1 MSKELSNRIKELRKK
16 KGYTQK
22 ELADL
27 LGVGQTTVANYEQG
41 IRVPDTD
48 KLNKLADLFK
58 VTLDYLLGRDEKKEE
73 INKKTDTVIKEPQ
86 NISEV
91 YKVFLEMLLK
101 GNREE
106 ARRLA
111 VSIYEEGANISK
123 IYFEVLEMALKEVGV
138 LWEQGIIDVWK
149 EHFISE
155 AVMDIM
161 RELKVKQEKLNGKGN
176 SLLALTSGP
185 ELHNIGLRMITDLL
199 ELDGWQVVYL
209 GSNVPVQSLI
219 KAIEI
224 EKPDVVAISV
234 TLPYH
239 IESAKYTIAAVKNYF
254 GRKSP
259 KIIVGGAAFC
269 NIENAVK
276 ETGADYYGI
285 SIEDI
290 KAVTEK

>member
-1 MSKELSNRIKELRKK
+1 MSKELSDRIKELRKK
-16 KGYTQK
+16 LGYTQK
-22 ELADL
+22 ELATL

-41 IRVPDTD
+41 IRVPDTE
-48 KLNKLADLFK
+48 KLNKLADLFD
-58 VTLDYLLGRDEKKEE
+58 VTLDYLLGRHEDKEDS
-73 INKKTDTVIKEPQ
+73 NKKHSTVIKQ
-86 NISEV
+86 LTNIADI
-91 YKVFLEMLLK
+91 YKVFLELLLK
-101 GNREE
+101 GDREE
-106 ARRLA
+106 ARVL
-111 VSIYEEGANISK
+111 VITLYEEGANIRQ
-123 IYFEVLEMALKEVGV
+123 IYFEVLEKALKQVGV

-161 RELKVKQEKLNGKGN
+161 RELKVKQKKLSGKTN
-176 SLLALTSGP
+176 SLLALTTGP
-185 ELHNIGLRMITDLL
+185 ELHNIGLRMIADLL

-224 EKPDVVAISV
+224 EKPDVVAISA

-254 GRKSP
+254 GRKAP

-269 NIENAVK
+269 NVENAAK

-285 SIEDI
+285 NVEDI
-290 KAVTEK
+290 KAVVEK